1 MKRRHKFLGGR
12 RALIKVLGKAI
23 ALVALTLGLTVFAYL
38 GMVTFP
44 QLMFSN
50 HITYQSYDVWSD
62 RTIPPQIEQVLNDA
76 TRRLRTSDLHEPNQ
90 KVKLFFCN
98 DSWRLLIHA
107 LDDQSAGNTD
117 TWLTRN
123 MYIRASDISN
133 NRFYAP
139 DNKPI
144 PDEAH
149 RPLSYVIAHEVAHVI
164 EAIQF
169 DRPLKLKYPNWLL
182 EGYADYVA
190 KGGDFDFDE
199 NRRLLKINSPLLDVQ
214 KSGLYRRFH
223 LEVAYLIDKKGLTA
237 RQVFANPP
245 QEVDLLTVL
254 KSDAILA
261 NSSKITLTY
270 ISPSEEAKQLCKKKS
285 DSATSSH

>member
-1 MKRRHKFLGGR
+1 MKRKQRFFGKR
-12 RALIKVLGKAI
+12 RTVIKLLGKAI
-23 ALVALTLGLTVFAYL
+23 SFAALVFGVILLAYL

-44 QLMFSN
+44 QLMFSK
-50 HITYQSYDVWSD
+50 HITYKSYEVWSD
-62 RTIPPQIEQVLNDA
+62 RTIPPQINQVLDDA
-76 TRRLRTSDLHEPNQ
+76 TRRLYTSDLYEPNK

-107 LDDQSAGNTD
+107 LDDQSAANTD

-123 MYIRASDISN
+123 VYIRASDITN

-139 DNKPI
+139 DTKPI

-149 RPLSYVIAHEVAHVI
+149 RPLSYVIAHEVTHVI

-169 DRPLKLKYPNWLL
+169 ERPLKLKYPSWLL
-182 EGYADYVA
+182 EGYSDYVA
-190 KGGDFDFDE
+190 KGGDFNFDE
-199 NRRLLKINSPLLDVQ
+199 NRRLLKINSPLLDLQ

-237 RQVFANPP
+237 RQVFAKPP
-245 QEVDLLTVL
+245 QESDLLSVL
-254 KSDAILA
+254 KSNAIL
-261 NSSKITLTY
+261 
-270 ISPSEEAKQLCKKKS
+270 
-285 DSATSSH
+285 

>member
-1 MKRRHKFLGGR
+1 MKRKQRFFGR
-12 RALIKVLGKAI
+12 RRAVIKFSGKVIVLAALAF
-23 ALVALTLGLTVFAYL
+23 GLTVLAYL
-38 GMVTFP
+38 EMVTFP

-50 HITYQSYDVWSD
+50 YITYQNYEVWSD
-62 RTIPPQIEQVLNDA
+62 RTIPPQINQVLDDA
-76 TRRLRTSDLHEPNQ
+76 TRRLLTSNLYEPTK
-90 KVKLFFCN
+90 KVKIFFCN

-123 MYIRASDISN
+123 IYIRASDITT

-139 DNKPI
+139 DAKPI

-149 RPLSYVIAHEVAHVI
+149 RPLSYVIAHEVTHVV
-164 EAIQF
+164 ETIQF
-169 DRPLKLKYPNWLL
+169 ERPLKLKYPSWLL

-199 NRRLLKINSPLLDVQ
+199 NRRLLKSDSPLLDLQ

-245 QEVDLLTVL
+245 QENDLLTVL
-254 KSDAILA
+254 RSDAIL
-261 NSSKITLTY
+261 
-270 ISPSEEAKQLCKKKS
+270 
-285 DSATSSH
+285 

>member
-1 MKRRHKFLGGR
+1 MKRKQKFFGR
-12 RALIKVLGKAI
+12 RRSVVKLLGKTTTSA
-23 ALVALTLGLTVFAYL
+23 ALAFGVTVFAYL
-38 GMVTFP
+38 GIVTFP
-44 QLMFSN
+44 QLMFSS
-50 HITYQSYDVWSD
+50 HMTYQNYEVWSD
-62 RTIPPQIEQVLNDA
+62 RTIPPQIDQVLDDA
-76 TRRLRTSDLHEPNQ
+76 TRRLHTSALYQPNK

-123 MYIRASDISN
+123 IYIRASDITT

-139 DNKPI
+139 DDKPI

-149 RPLSYVIAHEVAHVI
+149 RPLSYVIAHEVTHVI

-169 DRPLKLKYPNWLL
+169 ERPLKLKYPNWLI
-182 EGYADYVA
+182 EGYADYIA
-190 KGGDFDFDE
+190 KAGDFDFDE
-199 NRRLLKINSPLLDVQ
+199 NRRLLKLNSPLLDLQ

-237 RQVFANPP
+237 RQIFHQSTTRERFTHSVKK
-245 QEVDLLTVL
+245 QCYIL
-254 KSDAILA
+254 K
-261 NSSKITLTY
+261 TL
-270 ISPSEEAKQLCKKKS
+270 
-285 DSATSSH
+285 